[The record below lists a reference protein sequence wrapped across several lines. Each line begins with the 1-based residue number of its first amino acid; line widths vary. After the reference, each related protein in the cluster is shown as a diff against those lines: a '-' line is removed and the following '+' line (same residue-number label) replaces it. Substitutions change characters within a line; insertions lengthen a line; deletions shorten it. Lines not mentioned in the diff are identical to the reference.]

1 MKDGKFLITSCGTP
15 NYAAPEIITANAYDG
30 EQIDMWSSG
39 IILYAMV
46 AGVLP
51 FDDNS
56 VASLFE
62 KIKKGRYFMPNQL
75 SPPLKDLI
83 NRLLQPLPMKRMKLH
98 EVWQHPWI
106 RGSPGPIKQPNAWSS
121 KSLLKKNS

>member
-1 MKDGKFLITSCGTP
+1 MNLKICDFGLCNQLKDGKFLITSCGTP

-56 VASLFE
+56 VSSLFE

-75 SPPLKDLI
+75 SPQVKDLI
-83 NRLLQPLPMKRMKLH
+83 NKLLQPLPMKRMKLS
-98 EVWQHPWI
+98 EVWKHPWI
-106 RGSPGPIKQPNAWSS
+106 LPAGPI
-121 KSLLKKNS
+121 

>member
-1 MKDGKFLITSCGTP
+1 
-15 NYAAPEIITANAYDG
+15 
-30 EQIDMWSSG
+30 MWSSG

-75 SPPLKDLI
+75 SPQLKDLI
-83 NRLLQPLPMKRMKLH
+83 NKLLQPLPMKRMKLS
-98 EVWQHPWI
+98 EVWKHPWI
-106 RGSPGPIKQPNAWSS
+106 LPAGPI
-121 KSLLKKNS
+121 